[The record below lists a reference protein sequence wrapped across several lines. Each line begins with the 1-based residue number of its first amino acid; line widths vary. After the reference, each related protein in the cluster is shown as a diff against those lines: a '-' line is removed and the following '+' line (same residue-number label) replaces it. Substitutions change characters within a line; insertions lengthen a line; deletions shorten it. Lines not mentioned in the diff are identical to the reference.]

1 MIHAKKALEKLTLE
15 EIKKVNP
22 QLENELREGAF
33 KKAKVKSGYKCAMF
47 GKIFPNRRGLEVDH
61 IKSLN
66 NGGLSVPQNLQ
77 ILCRSCNAKKGDS
90 V

>member
-1 MIHAKKALEKLTLE
+1 MIHEKKELEKLTLE
-15 EIKKVNP
+15 EIKQVNP
-22 QLENELREGAF
+22 QLENELRDGAF
-33 KKAKVKSGYKCAMF
+33 EKAKVDGGYQCAGC
-47 GKIFPNRRGLEVDH
+47 GKIFPNRRYLQVDH

-66 NGGLSVPQNLQ
+66 NGGLTLPENLQ